1 MSITIDVE
9 EPFAKL
15 AAVERLQ
22 AALTA
27 ALAFEK
33 ANGDVTLLVTD
44 DATIADLNRRFLG
57 VEGPTDVLSFPAQ
70 DEPDSPFTLPPDFEP
85 YLGDIVIAYP
95 YTAHQAEELG
105 RPVDDEMELLTVH
118 GVLHLLGYDHDDSE
132 SEAAMWA
139 RQDADAPGLGD
150 LGA

>member
-1 MSITIDVE
+1 MPIVVNVE
-9 EPFAKL
+9 EPFARL
-15 AAVERLQ
+15 VPVERLH

-27 ALAFEK
+27 ALAFEQ
-33 ANGDVTLLVTD
+33 ASGDVTLLITD
-44 DATIADLNRRFLG
+44 DATITDLNRRFLG

-105 RPVDDEMELLTVH
+105 RRVDDEMELLAVH
-118 GVLHLLGYDHDDSE
+118 GALHLLGYDHVDPAA
-132 SEAAMWA
+132 EAGMWA
-139 RQDADAPGLGD
+139 RQDAILRTLG
-150 LGA
+150 GE

>member
-1 MSITIDVE
+1 MSIAIDIE

-15 AAVERLQ
+15 VAAERLQ
-22 AALTA
+22 AALIA
-27 ALAFEK
+27 ALAFEQ
-33 ANGDVTLLVTD
+33 ASGDVTLLVTD
-44 DATIADLNRRFLG
+44 DATIADLNHRFLG

-105 RPVDDEMELLTVH
+105 RRVDDEMELLAVH
-118 GVLHLLGYDHDDSE
+118 GALHLLGYDHDDPAE
-132 SEAAMWA
+132 EAGMWA
-139 RQDADAPGLGD
+139 RQDAILRTLG
-150 LGA
+150 GE

>member
-1 MSITIDVE
+1 MSIAIDVG

-15 AAVERLQ
+15 VAAERLQ

-27 ALAFEK
+27 ALAFEQ
-33 ANGDVTLLVTD
+33 ASGDVTLLVTD

-57 VEGPTDVLSFPAQ
+57 VEGPTDVLSFPAR
-70 DEPDSPFTLPPDFEP
+70 DEPDSPFTLPPDLDP

-105 RPVDDEMELLTVH
+105 RRVDDEMELLAVH
-118 GVLHLLGYDHDDSE
+118 GALHLLGYDHDDPAA
-132 SEAAMWA
+132 EAGMWA
-139 RQDADAPGLGD
+139 RQDAILRPLGEK
-150 LGA
+150 